1 MSRKLGKNGQDTIVS
16 QLGVGL
22 ECLSQGECD
31 ELYEQL
37 DAEHQIEMNDSV
49 REFADIYI
57 GSTTWDSDE

>member
-1 MSRKLGKNGQDTIVS
+1 MSRKVGKNEQDTIVS

-22 ECLSQGECD
+22 ESLSEEEFD

-37 DAEHQIEMNDSV
+37 DAEHQIERNDSV
-49 REFADIYI
+49 REFADNAI